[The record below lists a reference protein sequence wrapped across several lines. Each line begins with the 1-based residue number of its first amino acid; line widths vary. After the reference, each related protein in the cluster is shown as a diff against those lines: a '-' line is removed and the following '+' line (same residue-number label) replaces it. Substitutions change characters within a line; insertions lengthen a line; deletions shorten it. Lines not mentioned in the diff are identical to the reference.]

1 MSKVMSMASS
11 AGVFWSWDAG
21 DGPSEVGF
29 VIMGFLSAGGA
40 GGRAG
45 RGGGMFTGVG
55 CWFVGGWVL
64 APSERSG
71 ITIICLP
78 LL

>member
-11 AGVFWSWDAG
+11 TAFLGSLDAG

-29 VIMGFLSAGGA
+29 VIMGLGG
-40 GGRAG
+40 GGNTGRA
-45 RGGGMFTGVG
+45 GGMFTGAG
-55 CWFVGGWVL
+55 CGVAGGGVL
-64 APSERSG
+64 APSGRSG

>member
-11 AGVFWSWDAG
+11 TGVLCSLDAG

-29 VIMGFLSAGGA
+29 VIMSLGGGA
-40 GGRAG
+40 GGETG
-45 RGGGMFTGVG
+45 RGGGMFTGAG
-55 CWFVGGWVL
+55 CGIAGGGVL

>member
-1 MSKVMSMASS
+1 MSMASS
-11 AGVFWSWDAG
+11 AGVFWSLDAG

-29 VIMGFLSAGGA
+29 VIMGLGGGA
-40 GGRAG
+40 GGKTG
-45 RGGGMFTGVG
+45 RVDGMFTGACCCVAG
-55 CWFVGGWVL
+55 VGGGV
-64 APSERSG
+64 APSGRSG

>member
-11 AGVFWSWDAG
+11 AGVFWSLDAG
-21 DGPSEVGF
+21 DGPSDVGF
-29 VIMGFLSAGGA
+29 AIMGLGGAAGGKT
-40 GGRAG
+40 GRA
-45 RGGGMFTGVG
+45 GGMFTGAFCGVA
-55 CWFVGGWVL
+55 GGEVL
-64 APSERSG
+64 APSGRSG

>member
-11 AGVFWSWDAG
+11 TGVFWSLDTG
-21 DGPSEVGF
+21 DGPSEVEF
-29 VIMGFLSAGGA
+29 VIMGFLSVGGA
-40 GGRAG
+40 GGRTG
-45 RGGGMFTGVG
+45 RAGGMFTGAG
-55 CWFVGGWVL
+55 CGFAEDWVL
-64 APSERSG
+64 PPSGRSG

>member
-1 MSKVMSMASS
+1 MSKVISMASS
-11 AGVFWSWDAG
+11 VDVFWSLVAG

-29 VIMGFLSAGGA
+29 AIMGLGDSAGGET
-40 GGRAG
+40 GLD
-45 RGGGMFTGVG
+45 GGMFTGAG
-55 CWFVGGWVL
+55 WWFAGGLVL
-64 APSERSG
+64 APSGRSG

>member
-29 VIMGFLSAGGA
+29 VIMGLGFGA
-40 GGRAG
+40 GGRTG
-45 RGGGMFTGVG
+45 RAGGMFTGAG
-55 CWFVGGWVL
+55 WWFAGG
-64 APSERSG
+64 
-71 ITIICLP
+71 
-78 LL
+78 